1 MVTVSPLALALATE
15 AETALEDWQP
25 ASQDVT
31 VVVVLTV
38 ALAAAAFAA
47 DSTDLEEW
55 HRASQTVS
63 VEVVKEVTVTALW
76 LPVEQLVTSSVM
88 ISSTYSVALVQPPE
102 QEVIVSMSVAITDL
116 VTTVFV
122 LLFTTVEYAVAMLS
136 ALE

>member
-1 MVTVSPLALALATE
+1 MALATE

-63 VEVVKEVTVTALW
+63 VEVVKEVTVTALL

-88 ISSTYSVALVQPPE
+88 VSSTYSVALVQPPE

>member
-15 AETALEDWQP
+15 AEAALEDWQP

-63 VEVVKEVTVTALW
+63 VEVVKEVTVTALL

-88 ISSTYSVALVQPPE
+88 VSSTYSVALVQPPE
-102 QEVIVSMSVAITDL
+102 QEVIVSISVAITDL

-122 LLFTTVEYAVAMLS
+122 LLFTMVEYAVAMLS

>member
-15 AETALEDWQP
+15 AEAALEDWQP

-63 VEVVKEVTVTALW
+63 VEVVKEVTVTALL

-88 ISSTYSVALVQPPE
+88 VSSTYSVALVQPPE